1 MNEPAWRTTPGL
13 IDILL
18 VEDNPADVLLTKK
31 VLEEEEVC
39 KHIGVAKDGLEA
51 LHFLRGEG
59 DFATPSRPNLILLD
73 LNMPRMDGQQFLAE
87 LKADEKLRS
96 IPVVVLTSSD
106 ADRDIEGS
114 YDLQAAGYIRKPADI
129 VQFEE
134 IAKMLKG
141 YWIGLV
147 KLPSG

>member
-1 MNEPAWRTTPGL
+1 MNEPAWHSTRGL

-31 VLEEEEVC
+31 VLEKEEVC

-51 LHFLRGEG
+51 LHYLRGEG
-59 DFATPSRPNLILLD
+59 DFATPSRPDLILLD
-73 LNMPRMDGQQFLAE
+73 LNMPRMDGPQLLTE
-87 LKADEKLRS
+87 LKADERLRS

-106 ADRDIEGS
+106 ADNDIERS
-114 YDLQAAGYIRKPADI
+114 YDLQAAGYIKKPADI
-129 VQFEE
+129 AQFEDV
-134 IAKMLKG
+134 AKMLKG

-147 KLPSG
+147 KLPSD